1 MVSLSQK
8 QVILG
13 GLLGDSSCSLK
24 KIISFS
30 QNEHQKEY
38 LIWKS
43 KFFEKEDN
51 IKSAYNKWHDK
62 IYLRYYFYYYIKK
75 EDELFYSFIRK
86 NLYSNNRKKISLR
99 YLNELTPLAIA
110 VWWMDDG
117 CLSVSKGNR
126 YGKWATECFN
136 YEEHLLIQKYF
147 KDKWNIDVQIK
158 LEKNKYYFLR
168 LNATEM
174 KKLIRI
180 IYKYV
185 CEIPSMIYK
194 IDLQYSY
201 DKRIGEDFKE
211 VYDYIQK
218 AKELQCENIV

>member
-13 GLLGDSSCSLK
+13 GLLGDSSCNLK
-24 KIISFS
+24 RIISFS
-30 QNEHQKEY
+30 QSEKQKEY
-38 LIWKS
+38 LVWKS
-43 KFFEKEDN
+43 KFFNKEND
-51 IKSAYNKWHDK
+51 IKSTYNIWNNKS
-62 IYLRYYFYYYIKK
+62 YLRYYFNYYIKK
-75 EDELFYSFIRK
+75 EDETFYSFIRK
-86 NLYSNNRKKISLR
+86 NLYSGCRKKISLK

-117 CLSVSKGNR
+117 CISISKGNR

-147 KDKWNIDVQIK
+147 KEKWNINVQIK

-168 LNATEM
+168 LNVTEM
-174 KKLIRI
+174 KKLIKI

-185 CEIPSMIYK
+185 CEIPSMAYK
-194 IDLQYSY
+194 VDLQYAY
-201 DKRIGEDFKE
+201 DKRIGEDFRE
-211 VYDYIQK
+211 IYDYI
-218 AKELQCENIV
+218 KESRCKIIA